1 MTQGFDSE
9 AVARLAWRQGSILRP
24 KLAQHAHR
32 YAPKRVAMND
42 EDRLIVTSH
51 DCDVV
56 SPSLDKEPVVEILR
70 GQIATARR
78 VDTQL
83 SGGRNPRMLHL
94 AFEAGATGAVLV
106 CLVHDRWPIPR
117 DLLQREVPQGQLA
130 DKERRLVAEWLA
142 KRYIRAAFPTA
153 FDRRWR
159 AKTKTWKRLLRRYS
173 EWLQGVYLRLNT
185 LSELPEDAP
194 YRCHLILAV
203 PLDKRTGD
211 GWPVQRDNLEREVQ
225 GFWDQ
230 FKPGIERTGVEPLG
244 TDEITLADIE
254 PYQRFDSDWVSFDD
268 DTSTTPMTVD
278 MAS

>member
-1 MTQGFDSE
+1 MS
-9 AVARLAWRQGSILRP
+9 
-24 KLAQHAHR
+24 
-32 YAPKRVAMND
+32 D

-51 DCDVV
+51 DCDIV
-56 SPSLDKEPVVEILR
+56 SPNLHKEPFFEVLR
-70 GQIATARR
+70 GRIATAGK
-78 VDTQL
+78 VDQQL
-83 SGGRNPRMLHL
+83 SGGRNPRILHL
-94 AFEAGATGAVLV
+94 AFEAEATGAVLV
-106 CLVHDRWPIPR
+106 CSVHDRWPIPR
-117 DLLQREVPQGQLA
+117 ELLIGEMPQGQLA
-130 DKERRLVAEWLA
+130 DRERRLVAEWLA

-159 AKTKTWKRLLRRYS
+159 AKTKTWQRLLRRYS

-203 PLDKRTGD
+203 PLDKRTGA

-230 FKPGIERTGVEPLG
+230 FKPGIECAGVEPLG
-244 TDEITLADIE
+244 TDEITLADIV
-254 PYQRFDSDWVSFDD
+254 PYQRFDGDWVSFDD

>member
-70 GQIATARR
+70 GQIATATK

-106 CLVHDRWPIPR
+106 CSAHDRWPIPR
-117 DLLQREVPQGQLA
+117 DLLQREVPHGQLA
-130 DKERRLVAEWLA
+130 DKDRRLVAEWLA

>member
-1 MTQGFDSE
+1 
-9 AVARLAWRQGSILRP
+9 
-24 KLAQHAHR
+24 
-32 YAPKRVAMND
+32 MND

-159 AKTKTWKRLLRRYS
+159 AKTKTWQRLLRRYS

-185 LSELPEDAP
+185 LFELPEDAP

-203 PLDKRTGD
+203 PLDKRTGA

-230 FKPGIERTGVEPLG
+230 FKPGIECAGVEPLG

-268 DTSTTPMTVD
+268 DTSTTPTTVD